1 MNNWKTGTRIGVGFA
16 VTILLTV
23 ILGVFAYAQLRAVNR
38 AAIRIT
44 SDALPGIY
52 LMGQTEVKTSAQF
65 ALLREYVNSNVLNAM
80 LGTDGSA
87 ADKSERARLEAEIEA
102 AGIATVAS
110 MSDYEKTISAA
121 KARELFEAIKSAR
134 IPYVECFKQIMDL
147 SRANKHQVALDLIG
161 KTLQP
166 LSKTMGEAI
175 DAEVAF
181 NRGNGE
187 NQSKDIMASV
197 SSTSTGI
204 LLCLVLAIAFGVSI
218 SVVVTR
224 SIATP
229 LTAVVAELS
238 EIAAGDLSKDASA
251 SLQKRGDEIGT
262 LARTQQTMIVN
273 LRAMIREISEGIHM
287 LASSSTELMSN
298 SAQMAAGSRDA
309 SDRTHSVAAA
319 AEEVSTNIASVAAG
333 MEQTS
338 ISLTSVSSNTD
349 QMTTTIGEIAANSE
363 NARRITEEAER
374 QAASITEQMN
384 QLGQAARQIGIVTE
398 TITEISSQT
407 NLLALN
413 ATIEAARAGS
423 AGKGFAVVAN
433 EIKELAKQTATATED
448 IKGRIESVQSSA
460 TGGIAEIGKVSKVIH
475 DVSEIVCSI
484 AAAIEE
490 QTTVTRDIARNIGQA
505 TIGVGDANK
514 RVSEASQA
522 TGEIAREIVTVDLAA
537 RQLTG
542 GTDQVR
548 TSVTELSSVA
558 EMLKTTVARFH
569 T

>member
-1 MNNWKTGTRIGVGFA
+1 MNNWKTGTRIGIGFA

-23 ILGVFAYAQLRAVNR
+23 ILGVFAYVQLRAVNR

-87 ADKSERARLEAEIEA
+87 VDKSERVRLEAEIEA
-102 AGIATVAS
+102 AGTATVTS
-110 MSDYEKTISAA
+110 LSDYEKTISVA

-134 IPYVECFKQIMDL
+134 VPYVECFKQIMDL

-161 KTLQP
+161 KNLQP
-166 LSKTMGEAI
+166 LSKAMGEAI

-181 NRGNGE
+181 NRSNGE

-204 LLCLVLAIAFGVSI
+204 LLCLVLAIAFGVTI

-229 LTAVVAELS
+229 LAAVVAELS
-238 EIAAGDLSKDASA
+238 VISAGDLSKDASA
-251 SLQKRGDEIGT
+251 LLQKRGDEIGT
-262 LARTQQTMIVN
+262 LARTQQTMIVG
-273 LRAMIREISEGIHM
+273 LRTMIREISEGIQM

-298 SAQMAAGSRDA
+298 SAQMATGSRDA

-338 ISLTSVSSNTD
+338 INLTSVSSNTE
-349 QMTTTIGEIAANSE
+349 QMTSTIGEIATNSE

-522 TGEIAREIVTVDLAA
+522 TGDIAREIVTVDLAA

-548 TSVTELSSVA
+548 ASATELSSVA